1 MLKAIYYVNQFF
13 GQIGGEDQAD
23 YEPTIHDGTVGCAN
37 VFQSLAKHVEVTHTV
52 ICGDNF
58 MASHTEEAVKRIM
71 AMLEGKKF
79 DLFIAGP
86 AFNAGRYGNACG
98 QIGKLVGERFGV
110 PVISSMN
117 EENPGVELFR
127 KDMYIFCGGHRAT
140 SMKKDLEAIAVFTDK
155 IAKGERLL
163 PAATEGY
170 FPRGIRHAVF
180 LEEIGRK
187 PVMAADRAVDMLLD
201 KLAGKPFVTELPIP
215 KQDLIPIAPAIA
227 DIRKVRVA
235 LVTSGGIVPT
245 GNPDRI
251 QSCSATKWGKY
262 DISGLDNGLTAP
274 AYKTIHA
281 GYDPE
286 QADKNPNVVVP
297 LDAVRAYQRE
307 GRLGEVDEFFYT
319 TVGTGTT
326 QGEATRM
333 GQEIAAEL
341 HARNIQAVILT
352 AT

>member
-1 MLKAIYYVNQFF
+1 MQAIYYVNQFF
-13 GQIGGEDQAD
+13 GQVGGEDQAD

-37 VFQSLAKHVEVTHTV
+37 VFQGLSKHVKVSHTL

-58 MASHTEEAVKRIM
+58 MASHTDKAIERLLAL
-71 AMLEGKKF
+71 LEGKKF
-79 DLFIAGP
+79 DIFIAGP

-98 QIGKLVGERFGV
+98 QIGKVIAEKFGV

-127 KDMYIFCGGHRAT
+127 RDLYIFKGGARAT
-140 SMKKDLEAIAVFTDK
+140 AMKKDLEVVAHFADK
-155 IAKGERLL
+155 IATGEKLL
-163 PAATEGY
+163 PAKEEGY
-170 FPRGIRHAVF
+170 FPRGVRHEVF
-180 LEEIGRK
+180 LTDIGRE
-187 PVMAADRAVDMLLD
+187 PVMAADRAVDMLLA
-201 KLAGKPFVTELPIP
+201 KLAGKPYETELPIP
-215 KQDLIPIAPAIA
+215 KPDLVAIA
-227 DIRKVRVA
+227 APIVDLRKVRVA
-235 LVTSGGIVPT
+235 MVTSGGIVPS

-262 DISGLDNGLTAP
+262 DISKLDKGFKAP
-274 AYKTIHA
+274 DYKTIHA

-297 LDAVRAYQRE
+297 LDAMRAWQRD
-307 GRLGEVDEFFYT
+307 GRLGEIDEFYYT

-341 HARNIQAVILT
+341 HKRNVQAVVLT

>member
-1 MLKAIYYVNQFF
+1 MQAIYYVNQFF
-13 GQIGGEDQAD
+13 GQVGGEDQAD
-23 YEPTIHDGTVGCAN
+23 YEPSIHEGAVGCAN
-37 VFQSLAKHVEVTHTV
+37 VFQGLSKEVKVSHTV

-58 MASHTEEAVKRIM
+58 MASHTDAAISQIL
-71 AMLEGKKF
+71 ALLEGKTF

-98 QIGKLVGERFGV
+98 QIGKVITERFGV
-110 PVISSMN
+110 PVLSSMN

-127 KDMYIFCGGHRAT
+127 RDIRIFKGGARAT
-140 SMKKDLEAIAVFTDK
+140 SMKKDLAVVAAYADK
-155 IAKGERLL
+155 IARGEKLL
-163 PAATEGY
+163 PAADEGY
-170 FPRGIRHAVF
+170 FPRGIRHEVF
-180 LEEIGRK
+180 LSDLGRE
-187 PVMAADRAVDMLLD
+187 PIMAGDRAVNMLLA
-201 KLAGKPFVTELPIP
+201 KLNGQPYTTELPIP
-215 KQDLIPIAPAIA
+215 QPDLVPIAPAVA
-227 DIRKVRVA
+227 DLRKLRIA
-235 LVTSGGIVPT
+235 LVTSGGIVPSD
-245 GNPDRI
+245 NPDRI

-262 DISGLDNGLTAP
+262 DISKLEQGFAAP
-274 AYKTIHA
+274 GYKTIHA

-297 LDAVRAYQRE
+297 LDAIRAYQRE

-341 HARNIQAVILT
+341 HQRQVQAVVLT